1 MKEKSIVIN
10 YCNLLLGIILLFL
23 ILTNVELNSTIANF
37 IFPLFVLLFGFLS
50 YKKITTKQKGKLL
63 FYLPSFIGGFG
74 FYIVIIL
81 FFLINFLGS
90 LFWINEEINKERIQ
104 RCYSPNKIEYCDAYH
119 YPVGAY
125 SGGSGHVCVF
135 LVNKFFPIVRKEV
148 FYEPTAHVWIEGKE
162 DIPYE
167 YFVWEDKDS
176 IKIYKS
182 NIVNVRGIIFYPVAM
197 IKSFADRETE
207 YVSQQE
213 F

>member
-104 RCYSPNKIEYCDAYH
+104 RCYSPN
-119 YPVGAY
+119 
-125 SGGSGHVCVF
+125 
-135 LVNKFFPIVRKEV
+135 R
-148 FYEPTAHVWIEGKE
+148 
-162 DIPYE
+162 
-167 YFVWEDKDS
+167 
-176 IKIYKS
+176 
-182 NIVNVRGIIFYPVAM
+182 RGLNERNYYQH
-197 IKSFADRETE
+197 DRG
-207 YVSQQE
+207 
-213 F
+213 

>member
-90 LFWINEEINKERIQ
+90 LFWLNEEINK
-104 RCYSPNKIEYCDAYH
+104 
-119 YPVGAY
+119 
-125 SGGSGHVCVF
+125 
-135 LVNKFFPIVRKEV
+135 
-148 FYEPTAHVWIEGKE
+148 
-162 DIPYE
+162 
-167 YFVWEDKDS
+167 
-176 IKIYKS
+176 
-182 NIVNVRGIIFYPVAM
+182 
-197 IKSFADRETE
+197 
-207 YVSQQE
+207 
-213 F
+213 

>member
-90 LFWINEEINKERIQ
+90 LFWLNEEINKEKIQ

-148 FYEPTAHVWIEGKE
+148 FYEPKAHVWIEGKE

-167 YFVWEDKDS
+167 YFVWEDNDS

-197 IKSFADRETE
+197 IKAVRSK
-207 YVSQQE
+207 
-213 F
+213 